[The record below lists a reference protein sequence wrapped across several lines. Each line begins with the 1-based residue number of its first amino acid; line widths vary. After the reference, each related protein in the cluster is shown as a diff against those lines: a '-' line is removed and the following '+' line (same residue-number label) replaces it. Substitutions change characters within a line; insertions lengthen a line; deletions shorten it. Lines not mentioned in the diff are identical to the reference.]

1 MNRDAQLR
9 IISAIVE
16 DKPGVLFRIANL
28 LRRKSFNIESIAVGP
43 TETPG
48 LSRITFTMLS
58 EYERFD
64 QVLKN
69 IDGLIDVRKVEPLE
83 MRDAAVR
90 ELALV
95 KLSPGEPATRPEIMH
110 YIETFRG
117 NIIDVSP
124 STLTVEVSGDPEKI
138 DAFVKLARSFG
149 LSEVARTG
157 AVALSREMSS
167 TETSQSLVR

>member
-9 IISAIVE
+9 IISALVE

-28 LRRKSFNIESIAVGP
+28 IRRKSFNIESIAVGP
-43 TETPG
+43 AEIPG
-48 LSRITFTMLS
+48 LARMTFTMIS

-64 QVLKN
+64 QVMKN
-69 IDGLIDVRKVEPLE
+69 IDGLIDVRSVEPLE

-110 YIETFRG
+110 YIDTFRG
-117 NIIDVSP
+117 SIVDVSP
-124 STLTVEVSGDPEKI
+124 STLTVEVSGDPDKI
-138 DAFVKLARSFG
+138 NAFIRLARSFG

-167 TETSQSLVR
+167 TEAPA

>member
-9 IISAIVE
+9 IISALVE

-28 LRRKSFNIESIAVGP
+28 IRRKSFNIESIAVGP
-43 TETPG
+43 AEIPG
-48 LSRITFTMLS
+48 LARMTFTMIS

-64 QVLKN
+64 QVMKN
-69 IDGLIDVRKVEPLE
+69 IDGLIDVRSVEPLE
-83 MRDAAVR
+83 MKDAAVR

-110 YIETFRG
+110 YIDTFRG
-117 NIIDVSP
+117 SIVDVSP
-124 STLTVEVSGDPEKI
+124 STLTVEVSGDPDKI
-138 DAFVKLARSFG
+138 NAFIRLARSFG

-167 TETSQSLVR
+167 KEASA